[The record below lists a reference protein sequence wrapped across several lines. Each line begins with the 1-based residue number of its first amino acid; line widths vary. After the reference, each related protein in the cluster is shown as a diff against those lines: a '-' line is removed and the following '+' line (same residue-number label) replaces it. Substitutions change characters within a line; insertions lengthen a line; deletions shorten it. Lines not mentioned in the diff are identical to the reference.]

1 MLYGRRSDSRAIQD
15 NTVVWLRE
23 LLAAGDYERLSK
35 RAITMINHNESARF
49 LNALS
54 SIDVPTKRHGENHE
68 FDRMLTA
75 ITAATILTAFLES
88 AHDQTAAFVAYM
100 WDVTGL
106 TLEDPIVN
114 QEFRSKILKA
124 HPTSV
129 LISHVNS
136 YRYFADYEKF
146 GWNVNALLQTLFSE
160 LAARP
165 LTSGLTL
172 HTALDVL
179 EVHQTKTIPYS
190 VGEEM
195 GRNLS
200 SCFRRNKTVDEART
214 NLRRLLMNSGT
225 VSDRREP
232 SAGS

>member
-165 LTSGLTL
+165 LTSGLRLTSWKCTRRRRSL
-172 HTALDVL
+172 IRSERKWVAISQVVS
-179 EVHQTKTIPYS
+179 EGTKQS
-190 VGEEM
+190 M
-195 GRNLS
+195 
-200 SCFRRNKTVDEART
+200 
-214 NLRRLLMNSGT
+214 
-225 VSDRREP
+225 RREP
-232 SAGS
+232 ICGDY